1 MGNAPSQQPVS
12 DAVSS
17 SLSPRAQQRLSQA
30 PTYMNFFEAAAVAPS
45 APASRPKKRPST
57 TSDKSST
64 RSGSSNS
71 SGRASN
77 NDKRVPRSTATSISN
92 GQGSVFSEGS
102 STLLSSLGASTDK
115 QQQQQQQL
123 NKDLKLE
130 YATIDER
137 RYLCDPDARYFLPCD
152 EEESDRLV
160 IMV

>member
-1 MGNAPSQQPVS
+1 MGNAPSQQPMS

-71 SGRASN
+71 SGRVSN
-77 NDKRVPRSTATSISN
+77 EKRVPRSTATSISN

-102 STLLSSLGASTDK
+102 STLLSSLGAHSDK
-115 QQQQQQQL
+115 QQQQP
-123 NKDLKLE
+123 NKGDFKLE

-137 RYLCDPDARYFLPCD
+137 RYLCDPDARYFSPCD